1 MSGAFDTELR
11 EQLDE
16 ARRSRAQARDAGDD
30 DRAQA
35 YAGRITQL
43 LRIAAHHGVALDRA
57 ADEEEQD

>member
-1 MSGAFDTELR
+1 MSGVFDAEPR
-11 EQLDE
+11 EQLAE
-16 ARRSRAQARDAGDD
+16 ARRLRAQAREVGDQ